1 MRHVQMFSYAIL
13 QLQQVK
19 MVPISLLALRLL
31 FILSMKYG
39 ITNAVPATVERPLDS
54 TALDILQTSRLDI

>member
-13 QLQQVK
+13 QRQQVR

-39 ITNAVPATVERPLDS
+39 ITNSVPATITIPLDS
-54 TALDILQTSRLDI
+54 AALDILKTSRLDT